1 MLLFADAKQR
11 HWHLRRMMK
20 IVFSRLKQWILQ
32 LVSSGRLE
40 LDRDFETLNY
50 ILQLVCDYQK
60 TNTKIFRRTIKA
72 KMFPLVR

>member
-1 MLLFADAKQR
+1 
-11 HWHLRRMMK
+11 MK

-50 ILQLVCDYQK
+50 IIQLVCDYQK
-60 TNTKIFRRTIKA
+60 TNTKIFLRTIKA
-72 KMFPLVR
+72 EMFPLVRQDPVVGIAQSVLIDP